1 MKIANGVEMLDLMAN
16 LSFGADLL
24 HPTLLWD
31 EETVILVDGG
41 LPGFRP
47 QIEEAMG
54 KAGVPL
60 EKLSKIIITHHDM
73 DHIGGIPSLLKAS
86 SHPIEVLSQQPHPG
100 GPDPR
105 RRRAAAQLW
114 RYHGHFHARAHARA
128 HLPLPRNEQ
137 NTDSR
142 GCSAGPG
149 PRAGQASGAVHQ
161 RPFHGDGIAAQAG
174 VLRHRSGDLLS
185 QRPVRGKGL
194 PAYC

>member
-1 MKIANGVEMLDLMAN
+1 MKIANGMEMLDLMAN
-16 LSFGADLL
+16 LSFGADLI

-60 EKLSKIIITHHDM
+60 EKVSKIIITHHDM

-86 SHPIEVLSQQPHPG
+86 SHPIEVLAQQPHPG

-105 RRRAAAQLW
+105 RR
-114 RYHGHFHARAHARA
+114 
-128 HLPLPRNEQ
+128 
-137 NTDSR
+137 
-142 GCSAGPG
+142 
-149 PRAGQASGAVHQ
+149 
-161 RPFHGDGIAAQAG
+161 
-174 VLRHRSGDLLS
+174 
-185 QRPVRGKGL
+185 
-194 PAYC
+194 